1 MTVALP
7 PLTTNSPPVAPLNA
21 PPNDNVPLAP
31 VRSTPLLPPAAVTD
45 VKPVKG
51 ALLVNAALVVTARAP
66 PLELIATSRTL
77 SAPAAVP
84 VIATAVESE
93 VPMLKP
99 ASVLF
104 EPSVS
109 ALTGLVIVTEPPA
122 LAG

>member
-31 VRSTPLLPPAAVTD
+31 VRGPPLLPPAAVTD

-66 PLELIATSRTL
+66 PLELIATSGTL
-77 SAPAAVP
+77 SVAAAGPVVAPG
-84 VIATAVESE
+84 VERG
-93 VPMLKP
+93 VRMRKP

-104 EPSVS
+104 EPSVG